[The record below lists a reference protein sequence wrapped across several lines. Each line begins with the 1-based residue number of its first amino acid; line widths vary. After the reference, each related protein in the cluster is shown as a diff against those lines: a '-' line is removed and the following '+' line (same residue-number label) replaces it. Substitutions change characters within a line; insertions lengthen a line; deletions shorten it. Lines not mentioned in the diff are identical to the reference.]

1 MSRLNRMPNGN
12 SLFNADKNTEE
23 TAFVHAF
30 TNSKSKW
37 LQKCQR
43 CTFEDEE
50 KGIESNH

>member
-30 TNSKSKW
+30 TNSKSK
-37 LQKCQR
+37 
-43 CTFEDEE
+43 
-50 KGIESNH
+50 